1 MDLIQSMLRR
11 DAGADAVPA
20 VMERQDDLY
29 RSAAIELG
37 PAMARLAA
45 AYERNPALREDLLQD
60 IHLAVW
66 QSLANFKGE
75 CSLRTWTYRVAH
87 NTAATHVLRQK
98 RTRREQWV
106 TLEELENMPDE
117 SDSERFV
124 DGWGVFEKLGTIMQ
138 KLKTIDR
145 DILLLYLEGLEAF
158 EIAEVVGVSP
168 NLVAQKV
175 RRTKQVLQRYFA
187 SGESHADK

>member
-1 MDLIQSMLRR
+1 MDPSQSMLRR
-11 DAGADAVPA
+11 GIGADATPA
-20 VMERQDDLY
+20 VIERQDELY
-29 RSAAIELG
+29 RKAAVELG

-45 AYERNPALREDLLQD
+45 VYECNPALREDLLQD
-60 IHLAVW
+60 IHVAVW

-75 CSLRTWTYRVAH
+75 CALRTWTYRVAH

-106 TLEELENMPDE
+106 TLEELESTPDE
-117 SDSERFV
+117 LDNERLA
-124 DGWGVFEKLGTIMQ
+124 DEWGVLEKVRVVIE

-145 DILLLYLEGLEAF
+145 DVLLLYLEGLGPA

-175 RRTKQVLQRYFA
+175 HRTKQVLKRYFA
-187 SGESHADK
+187 SGENHADK